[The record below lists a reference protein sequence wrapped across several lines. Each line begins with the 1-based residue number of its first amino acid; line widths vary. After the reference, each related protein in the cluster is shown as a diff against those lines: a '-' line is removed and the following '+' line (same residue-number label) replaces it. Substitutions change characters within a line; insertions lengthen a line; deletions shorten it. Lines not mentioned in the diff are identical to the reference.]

1 MNRVKVAVI
10 GCGNISAAY
19 LKAAKTFP
27 ILDIVALS
35 DLNLAAAEARSV
47 EFGIRAKPVEA
58 VLADSA
64 IEVVLNLTVPKA
76 HVEVGLRAIAA
87 GKHVHSEER
96 LGVTPAEGRQVVDA
110 AARRACGSD
119 RRPTPFSA
127 VRIRRRGNASTTD

>member
-1 MNRVKVAVI
+1 MKPVGIGFI

-58 VLADSA
+58 VLA
-64 IEVVLNLTVPKA
+64 E
-76 HVEVGLRAIAA
+76 
-87 GKHVHSEER
+87 
-96 LGVTPAEGRQVVDA
+96 
-110 AARRACGSD
+110 
-119 RRPTPFSA
+119 
-127 VRIRRRGNASTTD
+127 